1 MIFLTDKAHDSDN
14 VLRIIFT
21 FYNTYFTQLNIFPV
35 ALAKKTLELFQP
47 PSHTPT
53 QHISKS

>member
-14 VLRIIFT
+14 VLRIFT